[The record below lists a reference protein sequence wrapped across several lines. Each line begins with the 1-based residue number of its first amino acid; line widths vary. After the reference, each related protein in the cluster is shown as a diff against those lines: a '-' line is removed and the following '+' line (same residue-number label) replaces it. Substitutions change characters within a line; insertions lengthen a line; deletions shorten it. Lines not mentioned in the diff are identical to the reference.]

1 MAGVTAS
8 NQNIVNARI
17 MAEMAMEFNIGADI
31 LGKGNRHIEK
41 HLGAEKMSGDTV
53 MVPITG
59 GGEVYDHLDLSNE
72 DLSVQRDAVPVT
84 VGPLC
89 TAAAV
94 DQETL
99 TLSIK
104 NPEILAKRV
113 ANLAMHANDMAYKCL
128 VNNSLNTSVISNLDI
143 VGSANQPS
151 GAGYKGRS
159 KLYDLKAI
167 VEGSKMGGETYGVV
181 HPLTW
186 AKLIAM
192 FQGNYAP
199 NDKIGND
206 LYRNELG
213 ELLGIKWTK
222 GQYLEVVTGV
232 TQGITVNSI
241 DYATMF
247 PATTDTYGK
256 KNDYG
261 VQANAPFAVGS
272 YFTPDIDVTVTAK
285 LGKGEIS
292 QPFTIAGVYSTDVFG
307 KSTGRLATFRIQNI
321 GESAEKPVYKLVGS
335 VFFEGPRQNV
345 TSADYDTATHKLE
358 PTTTATTDLLTAGT
372 SYLPP
377 AVVWKRDDFLV
388 AVKGLEKFYGCDSL
402 TVPTQY
408 REKGILPLRGLC
420 WTDPVK
426 ASTIF
431 RVDVLLGMTAFLRT
445 SMAAAYIEAN

>member
-1 MAGVTAS
+1 MAGITS
-8 NQNIVNARI
+8 TNNNIVNARI

-41 HLGAEKMSGDTV
+41 HLGAEKMSGDTI

-72 DLSVQRDAVPVT
+72 DLSVQRDAVPVS
-84 VGPLC
+84 VSPLC

-104 NPEILAKRV
+104 DPAILAKRV
-113 ANLAMHANDMAYKCL
+113 ANMALKANDMAYLCL
-128 VNNSLNTSVISNLDI
+128 MNNALNSVVISNEDI
-143 VGSANQPS
+143 VGTANQPS

-167 VEGSKMGGETYGVV
+167 VEGSKMGGETYGVI

-199 NDKIGND
+199 NDKLGND

-222 GQYLEVVTGV
+222 GQYLAVIKGAD
-232 TQGITVNSI
+232 QGITITKIEYGS
-241 DYATMF
+241 MF
-247 PATTDTYGK
+247 PPADRDSTSTYGK
-256 KNDYG
+256 VDQFG
-261 VQANAPFAVGS
+261 MQANAPYAVGS
-272 YFTPDIDVTVTAK
+272 YFVPAITGGVGDLAV
-285 LGKGEIS
+285 GEIS
-292 QPFTIAGVYSTDVFG
+292 QPFTLPDVYSTDIFG
-307 KSTGRLATFRIQNI
+307 NSTGRLATLRVKNVNGTLQF
-321 GESAEKPVYKLVGS
+321 VGP

-345 TSADYDTATHKLE
+345 TSTGYNKETHAYTGTGSGTATGILE
-358 PTTTATTDLLTAGT
+358 DGKD
-372 SYLPP
+372 YLPP

-408 REKGILPLRGLC
+408 REKGILPLRGIC
-420 WTDPVK
+420 FTDPIK
-426 ASTIF
+426 ASTVF
-431 RVDVLLGMTAFLRT
+431 RVDVLVGMAAYLRT
-445 SMAAAYIEAN
+445 SMTAAYIEAN

>member
-1 MAGVTAS
+1 MAGITAS

-41 HLGAEKMSGDTV
+41 YLGAEKMSGDTV

-84 VGPLC
+84 VSPLC

-113 ANLAMHANDMAYKCL
+113 ANLAMRANDMAYKCL
-128 VNNSLNTSVISNLDI
+128 VNNSLNSVVISNLDI
-143 VGSANQPS
+143 VGSAGQPS
-151 GAGYKGRS
+151 GAGYNGRS

-213 ELLGIKWTK
+213 ELLGIKWSK
-222 GQYLEVVTGV
+222 GQYLDVVVGKD
-232 TQGITVNSI
+232 QAITITSVS
-241 DYATMF
+241 YATMF
-247 PATTDTYGK
+247 PPKTGENETFGK
-256 KNDYG
+256 FGSNG

-272 YFTPDIDVTVTAK
+272 YFNPVIQGTAAN
-285 LGKGEIS
+285 LADGEIS
-292 QPFTIAGVYSTDVFG
+292 KPFTLSDVYSTDVFG
-307 KSTGRLATFRIQNI
+307 NSTGRLATLRVRKNGSSLEF
-321 GESAEKPVYKLVGS
+321 VGP

-345 TSADYDTATHKLE
+345 TSPNYNKETHVYTADTA
-358 PTTTATTDLLTAGT
+358 AATDLLKNGV

-402 TVPTQY
+402 TIPTQY

-445 SMAAAYIEAN
+445 SMAAAYVEAN

>member
-1 MAGVTAS
+1 MAGITAT
-8 NQNIVNARI
+8 NNNIVNARI

-41 HLGAEKMSGDTV
+41 HLGAEKMSGDTI

-72 DLSVQRDAVPVT
+72 DLSVQRDAVPVS

-104 NPEILAKRV
+104 DPAILAKRV
-113 ANLAMHANDMAYKCL
+113 ANMALKANDMAYLCL
-128 VNNSLNTSVISNLDI
+128 MNNALNSVVISNEDI
-143 VGSANQPS
+143 VGTANQPS
-151 GAGYKGRS
+151 GAGYKGRA

-167 VEGSKMGGETYGVV
+167 VEGSKMGGETYGVI

-199 NDKIGND
+199 NDKLGGD

-222 GQYLEVVTGV
+222 GQYLSVIKGAD
-232 TQGITVNSI
+232 QGITITGIS
-241 DYATMF
+241 YATMF
-247 PATTDTYGK
+247 PPTDRDTTSDYGK
-256 KNDYG
+256 VDQFG
-261 VQANAPFAVGS
+261 MQANAPYAVGS
-272 YFTPDIDVTVTAK
+272 YFNPEITGGVGT
-285 LGKGEIS
+285 LGKNEIS
-292 QPFTIAGVYSTDVFG
+292 QPFTLAGVYSTDVFG
-307 KSTGRLATFRIQNI
+307 NSTGRLATLRVKRV
-321 GESAEKPVYKLVGS
+321 GDKLQFVGP

-345 TSADYDTATHKLE
+345 TSADYDKETHTYTGTGAGTATGILN
-358 PTTTATTDLLTAGT
+358 AGT
-372 SYLPP
+372 DYLPP

-408 REKGILPLRGLC
+408 REKGILPLRGIC
-420 WTDPVK
+420 FTDPIK
-426 ASTIF
+426 ASTVF
-431 RVDVLLGMTAFLRT
+431 RVDVLVGMAAYLRT
-445 SMAAAYIEAN
+445 SMTAAYIEAN